1 MYVVFFFFKQKTAY
15 EMRISDW
22 SSDVCSS
29 DLDVRRLFHIGVLGP
44 DAMVA
49 EMIAM
54 VAPQDD
60 DGVVG
65 KPFAFE
71 RFQHLADLDID
82 VGNAGIIAVQQLA
95 LQFGRKLVA
104 ADVPRRLAIGVD
116 LAALLVG
123 IGGGAFGPLFGFGP
137 RTLRRVDH
145 LPITLWA

>member
-1 MYVVFFFFKQKTAY
+1 
-15 EMRISDW
+15 
-22 SSDVCSS
+22 
-29 DLDVRRLFHIGVLGP
+29 
-44 DAMVA
+44 
-49 EMIAM
+49 MIAEVIAM
-54 VAPQDD
+54 IAPQDD

-71 RFQHLADLDID
+71 RLENLADLDID

-123 IGGGAFGPLFGFGP
+123 IGGGAFGQLFEFGHRQLRRIIHVP
-137 RTLRRVDH
+137 IRSEEHKSELQSLMRNSYAVFCLKQKTLRH
-145 LPITLWA
+145 KSTTYI